1 MDLYSERG
9 NNMDNPKFDVKV
21 GDRFTNRAGLEFE
34 VIEKLDRGKNRIR
47 FIETGYTIR
56 ASNTSIVKGR
66 PIDRMVQKCPI
77 EVGQIHD
84 NNQDLLYEIIS
95 RTGKPDEWNIK
106 FLESGFERTAKAPS
120 IFAGEVLDT
129 SVTRPQVRTGD
140 IFYNNLGY
148 KFEVLE
154 RTGSSSFHIKFDSGY
169 EVIYADTRNIIR
181 GSIKDYLSPS
191 VYGVGILGYSEPT
204 INNKMEYKI
213 WSHMLERCYDTKCHH
228 YFMYG
233 EVHVTVCERWLRFD
247 YFLEDLPKLHGYDK
261 KLLDQGKI
269 HLDKDY
275 KQFNLGYGECKV
287 YSPSTCI
294 FLPQKLNCQLS
305 NFVNIN
311 IEQGNMYVDGKLMYN
326 LPQDIPAKIHP
337 AKIIPATIIKK
348 E

>member
-1 MDLYSERG
+1 
-9 NNMDNPKFDVKV
+9 MDNPKFDVKV

-34 VIEKLDRGKNRIR
+34 VIEKLDRGRNRIR
-47 FIETGYTIR
+47 FIETGYTMT
-56 ASNTSIVKGR
+56 ASNTSISKGR
-66 PIDRMVQKCPI
+66 PIDRTVQHCPI

-84 NNQDLLYEIIS
+84 NNQDLLYEIVS
-95 RTGKPDEWNIK
+95 RTGKSNEWNIR

-129 SVTRPQVRTGD
+129 SVTRPRVRTGD

-148 KFEVLE
+148 RFEVLE

-169 EVIYADTRNIIR
+169 EVMYADTRNIIR

-261 KLLDQGKI
+261 ELLDQGKI

-275 KQFNLGYGECKV
+275 KQFGLYPWEKE
-287 YSPSTCI
+287 YSPETCI
-294 FLPQKLNCQLS
+294 FLPERINCQLC
-305 NFVNIN
+305 NFTNRQAEVIDD
-311 IEQGNMYVDGKLMYN
+311 ILFVDQFVMYSLEQI
-326 LPQDIPAKIHP
+326 QPAKIHP
-337 AKIIPATIIKK
+337 AMIYPATIVKK